1 MTFEKNQGSGT
12 AKNILFANTHE
23 YPRYKRLMSPAF
35 SKQAIKEQKRTI
47 QDLTDV
53 MIDALRTQRDTI
65 TAAI

>member
-1 MTFEKNQGSGT
+1 
-12 AKNILFANTHE
+12 
-23 YPRYKRLMSPAF
+23 MSPAF